1 MVPTIG
7 DVTLNMQN
15 YIDMILSKI
24 LLAGIVEVFIGC

>member
-1 MVPTIG
+1 MVLTIG

-15 YIDMILSKI
+15 YIDMILLKI